1 MYTFQI
7 CGAVFGLAVAWG
19 IQYYYTMRETKEEDK
34 KIRNEIEAIR
44 QQAKN
49 SNK

>member
-1 MYTFQI
+1 MYTVQI

-19 IQYYYTMRETKEEDK
+19 IQYYYTMREK
-34 KIRNEIEAIR
+34 KVDEQELKQKLEAIR
-44 QQAKN
+44 SQTK